1 MSSTQDAAEGGKAAA
16 AISTTQLIALS
27 ITSALGGTLMA
38 AGGESIA
45 DAARYATLGIAL
57 LVLPGVFTARIVTR
71 Q

>member
-1 MSSTQDAAEGGKAAA
+1 MSRQCKGA
-16 AISTTQLIALS
+16 
-27 ITSALGGTLMA
+27 LMA